1 MLSGSAVPAPPRPGV
16 VKLAQLSTRFPPGPG
31 GVERHVH
38 EIGVRLAR
46 RGHAVT
52 CYTSDLYQEFPMR
65 RLAPD
70 VPRTE
75 RTEGIEIRRIPVWSL
90 PGELHY
96 PFFRGLGRALEK
108 DAPDVVHAHTYGT
121 NHAAIA
127 RRHARRTGAPF
138 VLTAHYHPPWSI
150 QGGWLRHRIRG
161 FYDHRLAAPIVA
173 AASRL
178 IVQSLEEERLLKEH
192 GFPLPRT
199 VVIPPG
205 YTPLPPPLEGDRP
218 FARSLGLPGPFV
230 LFVGRLASN
239 KGTLALVEGF
249 ASLAKHDPSASL
261 ILIGADDGL
270 GPAIDA
276 RAKALGI
283 TDRVRRVGF
292 LPDER
297 RLASA
302 FHEARL
308 FVLPSEYEAFGLV
321 LLEAMA
327 QGTPVIASR
336 VGGIPEFV
344 PDGTAGRLVT
354 PESAPEIADRLLELW
369 DDEPTRRRLGTFGRD
384 QVVPRFDWD
393 RVTDRLEALYR
404 EVAG

>member
-1 MLSGSAVPAPPRPGV
+1 

-38 EIGVRLAR
+38 EISRRLAA
-46 RGHAVT
+46 RGHSVT
-52 CYTSDLYQEFPMR
+52 CYTSDLYQEFPMK
-65 RLAPD
+65 RLDAT

-75 RTEGIEIRRIPVWSL
+75 TIDGFQVRRLPVWSL

-96 PFFRGLGRALEK
+96 PFFRGLARALDREG
-108 DAPDVVHAHTYGT
+108 PDVVHAHTYGT
-121 NHAAIA
+121 NHATLA
-127 RRHARRTGAPF
+127 RRHARRTKTPF

-173 AASRL
+173 GASRL
-178 IVQSLEEERLLKEH
+178 IVQSLEEERLLREH
-192 GFPLPRT
+192 GFPLPKV

-205 YTPLPPPLEGDRP
+205 YTPLPPPLAGERP
-218 FARSLGLPGPFV
+218 FAHSLGLTGPFV

-239 KGTLALVEGF
+239 KGLLALVEGF
-249 ASLAKHDPSASL
+249 AGLAKRDASAAL
-261 ILIGADDGL
+261 VLIGADDGMGL
-270 GPAIDA
+270 AVDAKA
-276 RAKALGI
+276 RALGLSE
-283 TDRVRRVGF
+283 RVHRIGF
-292 LPDER
+292 LEDER

-302 FHEARL
+302 FHEARV

-344 PDGTAGRLVT
+344 PDGRAGRLIT
-354 PESAPEIADRLLELW
+354 PEAPGEIADRLLELW
-369 DDEPTRRRLGTFGRD
+369 DDEAARTRLGEFGRD
-384 QVVPRFDWD
+384 HVVPQFDWD
-393 RVTDRLEALYR
+393 RVTDRLESVYR